1 MFGATLR
8 PKPSNR
14 WLGTVDGQ
22 DAAQLTEPRAQETL
36 QRVCGVGFEKD
47 PAPKAKVA
55 RARIYPSGPNVARFE
70 FINKSQGLTPRWGTG
85 GGGTSQTISK
95 FHVARVALPI
105 ACAPH
110 GHAPSPPDLNV
121 GSDCRASSRME
132 NKVRRPH

>member
-8 PKPSNR
+8 PKPSNH

-70 FINKSQGLTPRWGTG
+70 FIQKS
-85 GGGTSQTISK
+85 
-95 FHVARVALPI
+95 
-105 ACAPH
+105 
-110 GHAPSPPDLNV
+110 
-121 GSDCRASSRME
+121 
-132 NKVRRPH
+132 